1 MEEFLVSDDKEK
13 CAINALFNVSEETLE
28 TKVKSLKEWIDQCP
42 QLPLESK
49 DEGFLQ
55 IMLLRGKFQEE
66 IVKKN
71 IENYFCYLCRYR
83 EFFAGLANIKPLD
96 EVGIN
101 ILLPRLTP
109 SWERICFFK
118 LDLTKV
124 EMNVDVRRCFAIC
137 LATAVIG
144 FNHDYVPKLRIIIDL
159 KGFTISHIL
168 QVNINE
174 LFKLMGIYENILKIR
189 ISGIE
194 LINGPHILGTVLNMA
209 KVVLKP
215 KLFSRVF
222 AHQDLSSLH
231 KNVPKQNLPSDYGGE
246 LQSTEEL
253 LEIWDQIF
261 TKKKSFLAKI
271 EQLSQRNNEDEG
283 IFGVQGSFKTLVVD

>member
-1 MEEFLVSDDKEK
+1 
-13 CAINALFNVSEETLE
+13 
-28 TKVKSLKEWIDQCP
+28 
-42 QLPLESK
+42 
-49 DEGFLQ
+49 
-55 IMLLRGKFQEE
+55 
-66 IVKKN
+66 
-71 IENYFCYLCRYR
+71 
-83 EFFAGLANIKPLD
+83 
-96 EVGIN
+96 
-101 ILLPRLTP
+101 
-109 SWERICFFK
+109 
-118 LDLTKV
+118 
-124 EMNVDVRRCFAIC
+124 MNVDVHRCFAIC

-159 KGFTISHIL
+159 KGFTMSHIL

-261 TKKKSFLAKI
+261 TKKKSFLEKI